1 MSARQMRKILKD
13 LISVEQQK
21 LREIETRIKIEEP
34 ALTNRVYLKLL
45 ANASYHSS
53 RVYELNDK
61 LKLYRK
67 RNFVKNV
74 IVDINSKVKLVS
86 TKIGATIWVDAQNYV
101 ELLGKNL
108 GDVINMHN
116 STYLIAGIY

>member
-116 STYLIAGIY
+116 S